1 MTDLHEVQ
9 RQVVARIDQRPVGSA
24 SRFALMDA
32 ADAISRA
39 IAAETREVGAQT
51 AHLDPAHRPRT
62 QQSRAP
68 DIGAELGGHQS

>member
-1 MTDLHEVQ
+1 MTHLHEIQ

-32 ADAISRA
+32 ADAISRT
-39 IAAETREVGAQT
+39 IAAEAREVGAQT
-51 AHLDPAHRPRT
+51 AHFDPAHHPET

-68 DIGAELGGHQS
+68 DVGAKLGGHHP